1 MAAFDGAMDAAQRR
15 MAELELENR
24 QFRDYQTQQ
33 NQHIHDMEE
42 HNQEL
47 VDERNSLGEQANLQ
61 QQPQPPPPQQP
72 PPPSHPWPCC

>member
-47 VDERNSLGEQANLQ
+47 IPAGSAIRPDHSQLGFRL
-61 QQPQPPPPQQP
+61 
-72 PPPSHPWPCC
+72 